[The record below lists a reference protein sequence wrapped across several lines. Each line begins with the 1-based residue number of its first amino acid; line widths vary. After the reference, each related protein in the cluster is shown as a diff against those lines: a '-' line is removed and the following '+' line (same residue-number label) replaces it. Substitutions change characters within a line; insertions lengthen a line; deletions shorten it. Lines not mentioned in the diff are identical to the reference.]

1 MYLNFFKCQSSS
13 VLKLLSPSEFPC
25 FYISFNARIH
35 MSLHFF
41 QRQCSGVDKCILMP
55 DFFQHQS
62 WITLDFFQGLSS
74 GLNIYFNV
82 RIQVF

>member
-1 MYLNFFKCQSSS
+1 MHLNFFKCQSSS

-41 QRQCSGVDKCILMP
+41 QGQCSDVDKCILMP
-55 DFFQHQS
+55 DFFS
-62 WITLDFFQGLSS
+62 SPELDNFRFLSRPELRS
-74 GLNIYFNV
+74 
-82 RIQVF
+82 